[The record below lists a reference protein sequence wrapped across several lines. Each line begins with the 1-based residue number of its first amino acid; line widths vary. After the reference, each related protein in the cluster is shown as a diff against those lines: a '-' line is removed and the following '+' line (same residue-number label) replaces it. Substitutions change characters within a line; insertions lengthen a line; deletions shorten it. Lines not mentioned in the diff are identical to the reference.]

1 MKKLITLFVALVA
14 TTALWA
20 HDFAIDGI
28 YYSILADKNNEVKVT
43 FRGSSY
49 NSYNNEYSGSVTI
62 PATITYNGTTYSVT
76 MIDQAAFYK
85 CSSLTSVTI
94 PNSVTFIGGSAFESC
109 SGLTSVTIPNSVT
122 LIGNSA
128 FKRCSGLIYATILP
142 NSVTAFGT
150 NVFYGCSSLT
160 SVVWNIKNGIE
171 FSSSSEAP
179 FYMGESQITSF
190 IFGENVQHIPSYLCY
205 GMSKLTSITIPNSV
219 TTIGNFA
226 FGLCKGLTSVNC
238 LAEVPPFLS
247 GTAFSYTSI
256 PVYVPCGKVATY
268 KATSGWKSFSN
279 IQEPLAEYS
288 IAVDANEIEMGTA
301 KVDRNSICG
310 AQISAT
316 PNYGYHFVKWSDGN
330 TDNPRT
336 ITLTQD
342 ITLTA
347 EFAQT
352 YSGQCGDNLYW
363 SFNNSTLTITGF
375 GDMWDERPWGL
386 FDAETRTILF
396 PDGITSIGDNAF
408 NGFINLTSITIPN
421 SVEGIGDGA
430 FSGCSGLT
438 SIVWN
443 AKNCANFSSA
453 SKAPFYA
460 SRSQITSFTFGES
473 VQHIPAYLCYEMS
486 KLTSITISESV
497 MLIEYSAF
505 EGCSGLTS
513 ITIPNLVTSIG
524 NNAFSGCSG
533 MTSIVWNAKN
543 CANFSSAYRAPFY
556 ASRSQITSFTFGE
569 SVQHIPAY
577 LCYEMSK
584 LTSATIPNSVTSI
597 GDDAFYGCSGLTSPV
612 YNAHCF
618 VSMPS
623 SYQGVY
629 VIPEGIKQIEG
640 YAFYKCLGLTSV
652 TIPNS
657 VTLIEYSAFAGCS
670 SLSSIT
676 IPNSVTGIEARAF
689 EGCLG
694 LTSIVWNAKNWND
707 DYSNPFDN
715 IRSQITS
722 FTIGDNVQYIPAY
735 LCYEMSKLT
744 SITIPNSVTTIGG
757 WAFQSCSGLT
767 SVTIGNSVTTI
778 GDEAFYGCFS
788 LTSVNI
794 GNSVKIIRESAFA
807 SCSSLT
813 SITIPNS
820 VTNIKSGAFADCE
833 RLEEVSLGYGM
844 EYIGGEAFAGCER
857 LRDIYCYATN
867 PPEIKESSF
876 ANYNA
881 KLYVPCESKE
891 DYEYDIVWGNFKYI
905 ECINVESAVDDIPTA
920 TTNVQKLFH
929 NGQLIIIRDGV
940 EYNVIGQEM

>member
-1 MKKLITLFVALVA
+1 MRKKLSTLFVALVA

-20 HDFAIDGI
+20 EDFSVDGI
-28 YYSILADKNNEVKVT
+28 YYQIIADKTNEVWVT
-43 FRGSSY
+43 FRGSDW
-49 NSYNNEYSGSVTI
+49 NSYTNEYSGSVTI
-62 PATITYNGTTYSVT
+62 PSVVTYNGTTYSVT
-76 MIDQAAFYK
+76 TIGRAAFYN
-85 CSSLTSVTI
+85 CSKLTSVTI
-94 PNSVTFIGGSAFESC
+94 PNSVTQIGGSAFESC

-142 NSVTAFGT
+142 NSVTTFGT

-190 IFGENVQHIPSYLCY
+190 IFGENVQHIPSYLCH

-247 GTAFSYTSI
+247 GTAFSYKSI

-268 KATSGWKSFSN
+268 KATSGWKSFSY

-288 IAVDANEIEMGTA
+288 ISVYSNNETMGYAIVD
-301 KVDRNSICG
+301 KNSICG

-336 ITLTQD
+336 LTLTQN
-342 ITLTA
+342 TTFTA
-347 EFAQT
+347 EFAQA

-363 SFNNSTLTITGF
+363 SFDNNTLTITGS
-375 GDMWDERPWGL
+375 GAMWDEYPWGL
-386 FDAETRTILF
+386 FDAR
-396 PDGITSIGDNAF
+396 
-408 NGFINLTSITIPN
+408 LTS
-421 SVEGIGDGA
+421 V
-430 FSGCSGLT
+430 
-438 SIVWN
+438 VWN
-443 AKNCANFSSA
+443 AKNCADFSSA
-453 SKAPFYA
+453 SEAPFSD

-473 VQHIPAYLCYEMS
+473 VQHIPAYLCYQMS
-486 KLTSITISESV
+486 KLTSVTIPNSV
-497 MLIEYSAF
+497 TSIGDDAFYNCSGLTSPVYNAHCFVYMPSSYKGVYVIPEGIKQIEGYAFYNCSGLTSVTIPNSVTLIEYSAF

-513 ITIPNLVTSIG
+513 ITIPNSVKGIESG
-524 NNAFSGCSG
+524 AFKGCS
-533 MTSIVWNAKN
+533 
-543 CANFSSAYRAPFY
+543 
-556 ASRSQITSFTFGE
+556 
-569 SVQHIPAY
+569 
-577 LCYEMSK
+577 
-584 LTSATIPNSVTSI
+584 
-597 GDDAFYGCSGLTSPV
+597 
-612 YNAHCF
+612 
-618 VSMPS
+618 
-623 SYQGVY
+623 
-629 VIPEGIKQIEG
+629 
-640 YAFYKCLGLTSV
+640 
-652 TIPNS
+652 
-657 VTLIEYSAFAGCS
+657 
-670 SLSSIT
+670 
-676 IPNSVTGIEARAF
+676 
-689 EGCLG
+689 G
-694 LTSIVWNAKNWND
+694 LTSIVWNTKNWND
-707 DYSNPFDN
+707 NYSNPFNN

-735 LCYEMSKLT
+735 LCQGMSKLT

-778 GDEAFYGCFS
+778 GDEAFYGCSS
-788 LTSVNI
+788 LTSVSI

-820 VTNIKSGAFADCE
+820 VTNIKSGVFANCNS
-833 RLEEVSLGYGM
+833 LEEVSLGYGM
-844 EYIGGEAFAGCER
+844 EYIGGEAFAGCNR
-857 LRDIYCYATN
+857 LYDIYCYATN

-891 DYEYDIVWGNFKYI
+891 DYEYDLVWGNFKFI
-905 ECINVESAVDDIPTA
+905 ECIDLESAVDEIPTA
-920 TTNVQKLFH
+920 PTNMQKIFRD
-929 NGQLIIIRDGV
+929 NQLLIIRDGKT
-940 EYNVIGQEM
+940 YNVMGQEIGN

>member
-1 MKKLITLFVALVA
+1 MRKKLSTLFVALVA

-20 HDFAIDGI
+20 EDFSVDGI
-28 YYSILADKNNEVKVT
+28 YYQIIADKTNEVWVT
-43 FRGSSY
+43 FRGSDW
-49 NSYNNEYSGSVTI
+49 NSYTNEYSGSVTI
-62 PATITYNGTTYSVT
+62 PSVVTYNGTTYSVT
-76 MIDQAAFYK
+76 TIGKAAFYN
-85 CSSLTSVTI
+85 CSKLTSVTI
-94 PNSVTFIGGSAFESC
+94 PNSVTQIGGSAFESC

-142 NSVTAFGT
+142 NSVTTFGT

-205 GMSKLTSITIPNSV
+205 GMNKLTSITIPNSV

-247 GTAFSYTSI
+247 GTAFSYKSI

-288 IAVDANEIEMGTA
+288 ISVYSNNETMGYAIVD
-301 KVDRNSICG
+301 KNSICG

-336 ITLTQD
+336 LTLTQN
-342 ITLTA
+342 TTFTA
-347 EFAQT
+347 EFAQA

-363 SFNNSTLTITGF
+363 SFDNNTLTITGS
-375 GDMWDERPWGL
+375 GAMWDEYPWGL
-386 FDAETRTILF
+386 FDAR
-396 PDGITSIGDNAF
+396 
-408 NGFINLTSITIPN
+408 LTS
-421 SVEGIGDGA
+421 V
-430 FSGCSGLT
+430 
-438 SIVWN
+438 VWN
-443 AKNCANFSSA
+443 AKNCADFSSA
-453 SKAPFYA
+453 SEAPFSD

-473 VQHIPAYLCYEMS
+473 VQHIPAYLCYGMS
-486 KLTSITISESV
+486 KLTSV
-497 MLIEYSAF
+497 
-505 EGCSGLTS
+505 
-513 ITIPNLVTSIG
+513 
-524 NNAFSGCSG
+524 
-533 MTSIVWNAKN
+533 
-543 CANFSSAYRAPFY
+543 
-556 ASRSQITSFTFGE
+556 
-569 SVQHIPAY
+569 
-577 LCYEMSK
+577 
-584 LTSATIPNSVTSI
+584 TIPNSVTSI
-597 GDDAFYGCSGLTSPV
+597 GDDAFYGCLGLTSPV

-618 VSMPS
+618 VYMPS
-623 SYQGVY
+623 SYEGVY

-640 YAFYKCLGLTSV
+640 YAFYNCSGLTSV

-657 VTLIEYSAFAGCS
+657 VTLIEYSAFEGCS
-670 SLSSIT
+670 GLTSIA
-676 IPNSVTGIEARAF
+676 IPNSVKGIESGAF
-689 EGCLG
+689 KGCSG
-694 LTSIVWNAKNWND
+694 LTSIVWNTKNWND
-707 DYSNPFDN
+707 DYSNPFNN

-722 FTIGDNVQYIPAY
+722 FIIGDNVQYIPAY
-735 LCYEMSKLT
+735 LCQGMSKLT

-767 SVTIGNSVTTI
+767 SVTIGNSVTSI
-778 GDEAFYGCFS
+778 GDDAFKGCSS
-788 LTSVNI
+788 LISVSI
-794 GNSVKIIRESAFA
+794 GKSVTIIREGAFK

-867 PPEIKESSF
+867 PPTIKESSF

-881 KLYVPCESKE
+881 NLYVPCESKE
-891 DYEYDIVWGNFKYI
+891 NYEYDPSWGKFKYI
-905 ECINVESAVDDIPTA
+905 ECINTESAVDEIPTA
-920 TTNVQKLFH
+920 PTNMQKIFRD
-929 NGQLIIIRDGV
+929 NQLLIIRDGKS
-940 EYNVIGQEM
+940 YNVIGQEM

>member
-1 MKKLITLFVALVA
+1 MRKKLSTLFVALVA

-20 HDFAIDGI
+20 EDFSVDGI
-28 YYSILADKNNEVKVT
+28 YYQIIADKTNEVWVT
-43 FRGSSY
+43 FRGSDW
-49 NSYNNEYSGSVTI
+49 NSYTNEYSGSVTI
-62 PATITYNGTTYSVT
+62 PSVVTYNGTTYSVT
-76 MIDQAAFYK
+76 TIGRAAFYN
-85 CSSLTSVTI
+85 CSKLTSVTI
-94 PNSVTFIGGSAFESC
+94 PNSVTQIGGSAFESC

-142 NSVTAFGT
+142 DSVTAFGT

-190 IFGENVQHIPSYLCY
+190 IFGENVQHIPSYLCH

-288 IAVDANEIEMGTA
+288 ISVYSNNETMGYAIVD
-301 KVDRNSICG
+301 KNSICG

-336 ITLTQD
+336 LTLTQN
-342 ITLTA
+342 TTFTA

-363 SFNNSTLTITGF
+363 SFDNNTLTITGS
-375 GDMWDERPWGL
+375 GAMWDEYPWGL
-386 FDAETRTILF
+386 FDAR
-396 PDGITSIGDNAF
+396 
-408 NGFINLTSITIPN
+408 LTS
-421 SVEGIGDGA
+421 V
-430 FSGCSGLT
+430 
-438 SIVWN
+438 VWN
-443 AKNCANFSSA
+443 AKNCADFSSA
-453 SKAPFYA
+453 SESPFSD

-473 VQHIPAYLCYEMS
+473 VQHIPAYLCYQMS
-486 KLTSITISESV
+486 KLTSV
-497 MLIEYSAF
+497 
-505 EGCSGLTS
+505 
-513 ITIPNLVTSIG
+513 
-524 NNAFSGCSG
+524 
-533 MTSIVWNAKN
+533 
-543 CANFSSAYRAPFY
+543 
-556 ASRSQITSFTFGE
+556 
-569 SVQHIPAY
+569 
-577 LCYEMSK
+577 
-584 LTSATIPNSVTSI
+584 TIPNSVTSI
-597 GDDAFYGCSGLTSPV
+597 GDKAFFGCSGLTSPV

-618 VSMPS
+618 VYMPS
-623 SYQGVY
+623 SYEGVY

-640 YAFYKCLGLTSV
+640 YAFYNCSGLTSV
-652 TIPNS
+652 TLPNSVTLIEDSAFEGCSGLTSITVPNSVTGIGSGAFKGCSSLTSVTLSNS
-657 VTLIEYSAFAGCS
+657 VTLIEYSAFEGCS
-670 SLSSIT
+670 GLSSIT

-689 EGCLG
+689 KGCSG
-694 LTSIVWNAKNWND
+694 LTSIVWNTKNWND

-715 IRSQITS
+715 ICSQITS
-722 FTIGDNVQYIPAY
+722 FTFGENVQYIPAY
-735 LCYEMSKLT
+735 LCYKMSKLT
-744 SITIPNSVTTIGG
+744 SITIPNSVTTIGVG
-757 WAFQSCSGLT
+757 AFQYCSGLT
-767 SVTIGNSVTTI
+767 SVTIGNGVATI
-778 GDEAFYGCFS
+778 EDRAFGGCSS
-788 LTSVNI
+788 LTSVTI
-794 GNSVKIIRESAFA
+794 GNSVKTIRESAFA

-820 VTNIKSGAFADCE
+820 VTHIQYGAFANCNS
-833 RLEEVSLGYGM
+833 LEEVSLGYGM
-844 EYIGGEAFAGCER
+844 EYISGEAFAGCNR
-857 LRDIYCYATN
+857 LYDIYCYATN
-867 PPEIKESSF
+867 PPEAKESSF
-876 ANYNA
+876 ANYNVN
-881 KLYVPCESKE
+881 LYVPCESEE
-891 DYEYDIVWGNFKYI
+891 DYEYDSFWGKFKFI
-905 ECINVESAVDDIPTA
+905 ECIDVESAVDDIPTA
-920 TTNVQKLFH
+920 TTNVQKLFR
-929 NGQLIIIRDGV
+929 NGQLIILRDGV

>member
-1 MKKLITLFVALVA
+1 MRKKLSTLFVALVA

-20 HDFAIDGI
+20 EDFSVDGI
-28 YYSILADKNNEVKVT
+28 YYQIIADKTNEVWVT
-43 FRGSSY
+43 FRGSDW
-49 NSYNNEYSGSVTI
+49 NSYTNEYSGSVTI
-62 PATITYNGTTYSVT
+62 PSVVTYNGTTYSVT
-76 MIDQAAFYK
+76 TIGRAAFYN
-85 CSSLTSVTI
+85 CSKLTSVTI
-94 PNSVTFIGGSAFESC
+94 PNSVTQIGGSAFESC

-142 NSVTAFGT
+142 NSVTTFGT

-190 IFGENVQHIPSYLCY
+190 IFGENVQHIPSYLCH

-288 IAVDANEIEMGTA
+288 ISVYSNNETMGYAIVD
-301 KVDRNSICG
+301 KNSICG

-336 ITLTQD
+336 LTLTQN
-342 ITLTA
+342 TTFTA

-363 SFNNSTLTITGF
+363 SFDNNTLTITGS
-375 GDMWDERPWGL
+375 GAMWDEYPWGL
-386 FDAETRTILF
+386 FDAR
-396 PDGITSIGDNAF
+396 
-408 NGFINLTSITIPN
+408 LTS
-421 SVEGIGDGA
+421 V
-430 FSGCSGLT
+430 
-438 SIVWN
+438 VWN
-443 AKNCANFSSA
+443 AKNCADFSSA
-453 SKAPFYA
+453 SESPF
-460 SRSQITSFTFGES
+460 SDIRSQITSFTFGES
-473 VQHIPAYLCYEMS
+473 VQHIPAYLCYQMS
-486 KLTSITISESV
+486 KLTSVTIPNSV
-497 MLIEYSAF
+497 TSIGDDAFYKCSGLTSSVYNAHCFVYMPSSYKGVYVIPEGIKQIEGYAFYNCSGLTSVTIPNSVTLIEYSAF

-513 ITIPNLVTSIG
+513 ITIPNSVKGIESG
-524 NNAFSGCSG
+524 AF
-533 MTSIVWNAKN
+533 K
-543 CANFSSAYRAPFY
+543 
-556 ASRSQITSFTFGE
+556 
-569 SVQHIPAY
+569 
-577 LCYEMSK
+577 
-584 LTSATIPNSVTSI
+584 
-597 GDDAFYGCSGLTSPV
+597 GCSGLTS
-612 YNAHCF
+612 
-618 VSMPS
+618 
-623 SYQGVY
+623 
-629 VIPEGIKQIEG
+629 
-640 YAFYKCLGLTSV
+640 V
-652 TIPNS
+652 TLSNS
-657 VTLIEYSAFAGCS
+657 VTLIEYSAFEGCS
-670 SLSSIT
+670 GLSSIT

-694 LTSIVWNAKNWND
+694 LTSIVWNTKNWND
-707 DYSNPFDN
+707 AYSNPFDN
-715 IRSQITS
+715 ICSQITS
-722 FTIGDNVQYIPAY
+722 FTFGENVQYIPAY
-735 LCYEMSKLT
+735 LCYKMSKLT
-744 SITIPNSVTTIGG
+744 SITIPNSVTTIGVG
-757 WAFQSCSGLT
+757 AFQYCSGLT
-767 SVTIGNSVTTI
+767 SVTIGNGVATI
-778 GDEAFYGCFS
+778 EDRAFGGCSS
-788 LTSVNI
+788 LTSVTI
-794 GNSVKIIRESAFA
+794 GNSVKTIRESAFA

-820 VTNIKSGAFADCE
+820 VTHIQYGAFANCNS
-833 RLEEVSLGYGM
+833 LEEVSLGYGM
-844 EYIGGEAFAGCER
+844 EYISGEAFAGCNR
-857 LRDIYCYATN
+857 LYDIYCYATN
-867 PPEIKESSF
+867 PPEAKESSF
-876 ANYNA
+876 ANYNVN
-881 KLYVPCESKE
+881 LYVPCESKE

-920 TTNVQKLFH
+920 TTNVQKLFR
-929 NGQLIIIRDGV
+929 NGQLIILRDGV

>member
-1 MKKLITLFVALVA
+1 MRKKLITLFVALVA

-94 PNSVTFIGGSAFESC
+94 PNSITFIGGSAFESC

-128 FKRCSGLIYATILP
+128 FKRCSGLIYASILP

-190 IFGENVQHIPSYLCY
+190 IFGENVQHIPSYLCH

-279 IQEPLAEYS
+279 IQELLAEYS
-288 IAVDANEIEMGTA
+288 ISVYSNNETMGYAIVD
-301 KVDRNSICG
+301 KNSICG

-336 ITLTQD
+336 LTLTQNT
-342 ITLTA
+342 TLTA

-363 SFNNSTLTITGF
+363 SFDNNTLTITGS
-375 GDMWDERPWGL
+375 GAMWDEYPWGL
-386 FDAETRTILF
+386 FDAR
-396 PDGITSIGDNAF
+396 
-408 NGFINLTSITIPN
+408 
-421 SVEGIGDGA
+421 
-430 FSGCSGLT
+430 LT

-443 AKNCANFSSA
+443 AKNCADFSSA
-453 SKAPFYA
+453 SESPFSD

-473 VQHIPAYLCYEMS
+473 VQHIPAYLCYQMS
-486 KLTSITISESV
+486 KLTSVTIPNSV
-497 MLIEYSAF
+497 TSIGDDAFYKCSGLTSSVYNAHCFVYMPSSYKGVYVIPEGIKQIEGYAFYNCSGLTSVTIPNSVTLIEYSAF

-513 ITIPNLVTSIG
+513 ITIPNSVKGIESG
-524 NNAFSGCSG
+524 AFKGCS
-533 MTSIVWNAKN
+533 
-543 CANFSSAYRAPFY
+543 
-556 ASRSQITSFTFGE
+556 
-569 SVQHIPAY
+569 
-577 LCYEMSK
+577 
-584 LTSATIPNSVTSI
+584 
-597 GDDAFYGCSGLTSPV
+597 
-612 YNAHCF
+612 
-618 VSMPS
+618 
-623 SYQGVY
+623 
-629 VIPEGIKQIEG
+629 
-640 YAFYKCLGLTSV
+640 
-652 TIPNS
+652 
-657 VTLIEYSAFAGCS
+657 
-670 SLSSIT
+670 
-676 IPNSVTGIEARAF
+676 
-689 EGCLG
+689 G
-694 LTSIVWNAKNWND
+694 LTSIVWNTKNWND
-707 DYSNPFDN
+707 NYSNPFNN

-722 FTIGDNVQYIPAY
+722 FIIGDNVQYIPAY
-735 LCYEMSKLT
+735 LCQGMSKLP
-744 SITIPNSVTTIGG
+744 SITIPNSVTTIGVR
-757 WAFQSCSGLT
+757 AFQSCSGLT

-778 GDEAFYGCFS
+778 GDDAFYGCSS
-788 LTSVNI
+788 LTSVSI
-794 GNSVKIIRESAFA
+794 GNSVKIIREGAFA

-820 VTNIKSGAFADCE
+820 VTNIKYGAFADCE

-876 ANYNA
+876 ATYNGN
-881 KLYVPCESKE
+881 LYVPCESKE
-891 DYEYDIVWGNFKYI
+891 DYEYDLVWGNFKFI
-905 ECINVESAVDDIPTA
+905 ECIDLESAVDEILTAPT
-920 TTNVQKLFH
+920 NMQKLIR
-929 NGQLIIIRDGV
+929 NGQFIIIRNGV
-940 EYNVIGQEM
+940 EYNAVGQKL